1 MKLSLQKLSPG
12 SRRTPKRV
20 GRGIGSGKGK
30 SAGRGTKGQRA
41 RSGGKSGTHRRN
53 FGTFS
58 KDAFKARR
66 WVPRSG
72 GKSGTHRRALKAS
85 LLKVPKLRGFQSKRA
100 QPESV
105 TLTTLNKLFEAGEK
119 VTPATLENRGAIHS
133 SKNRVKIL
141 ATGEIT
147 KKLTI
152 EGCLFSK
159 KASEMIEKVGGKIV
173 F

>member
-12 SRRTPKRV
+12 SRRTPKRL

-41 RSGGKSGTHRRN
+41 RSGGKSGTHRR
-53 FGTFS
+53 
-58 KDAFKARR
+58 
-66 WVPRSG
+66 
-72 GKSGTHRRALKAS
+72 ALKAS
-85 LLKVPKLRGFQSKRA
+85 LLKVPKLSGFQSKRA
-100 QPESV
+100 KPESV

-133 SKNRVKIL
+133 SHNRVKIL